1 MNVLNHTL
9 NWYKGEAFE
18 ASITVGFG
26 VLLIIFGILFW
37 KLGTTAGLK
46 ALVIPIFIVGL
57 IIAIPGI
64 MNTINNEKAL
74 EIVGKLQIENKS
86 EFIQKEIERV
96 EGFQYLYTFTKYLA
110 LGLFSVSLLIFFFWD
125 NKQAQAVAIVLIILG
140 LSGLVI
146 DYFSKE
152 RSEVYYQELL
162 NEMQNE

>member
-1 MNVLNHTL
+1 
-9 NWYKGEAFE
+9 
-18 ASITVGFG
+18 
-26 VLLIIFGILFW
+26 
-37 KLGTTAGLK
+37 
-46 ALVIPIFIVGL
+46 
-57 IIAIPGI
+57 